1 MRAKKENGW
10 ANRPRNPKRHEDGL
24 QNQLRRLLNKPNHLH
39 QNLLDLFNRSNLLL
53 TMTMMTFPRVQ
64 GSGLRRSR
72 HHYRLLR
79 KRVARREGR
88 VVSRNGNSRRENG
101 TRRCS
106 RTRREKMRKRMMMIG
121 ILKGDEVCYIY
132 LSEMQGFFPLWKL
145 HRYTF
150 GNVYLL
156 FTLKYENMVFSCLFA
171 PRSEEEPAYSHFDR
185 PKCSGSV
192 QNYAYMFEN
201 VSKIGN
207 QSFYITS
214 T

>member
-39 QNLLDLFNRSNLLL
+39 QNLLNRFNRSNLPL

-79 KRVARREGR
+79 KRVAMREGT

-106 RTRREKMRKRMMMIG
+106 RTRREMIKRMMMIE

-132 LSEMQGFFPLWKL
+132 LSEMQGFLPLWKL
-145 HRYTF
+145 HRYAF

-156 FTLKYENMVFSCLFA
+156 FTLKYENIVFSCLFA
-171 PRSEEEPAYSHFDR
+171 PRSEEEPAYSHFDC